1 MSVND
6 IRIEKKLMREHFKHL
21 RASVPDKEAKDLKI
35 RNKLSNLWAYRDART
50 VFTYVSMGTEVS
62 TIEIIEMALKGSK
75 KVAVPYC
82 IPDTRDMRFY
92 YISSLEDL
100 QPGSFGVLEPRTDKC
115 EAVREHSGIC
125 LVPGLAFDRTGRRL
139 GYGKGYYDRFLSN
152 FNGCTVGLTYQSCIA
167 DELPSG
173 RYDVKVD
180 VVIHDGGFFTADS
193 R

>member
-1 MSVND
+1 MPVND
-6 IRIEKKLMREHFKHL
+6 IRLEKKQLREHFKKL

-35 RNKLSNLWAYRDART
+35 RNKLSNLWVYRDAKT
-50 VFTYVSMGTEVS
+50 VFTYVSMGSEVS
-62 TIEIIEMALKGSK
+62 TIEIIEMALKASK

-82 IPDTRDMRFY
+82 IPGTREMKFY
-92 YISSLEDL
+92 YIRSLDDL
-100 QPGSFGVLEPRTDKC
+100 EPGSFGVLEPKTDKC
-115 EAVREHSGIC
+115 EEAKEHSGIC

-152 FNGCTVGLTYQSCIA
+152 FNGCTVGLTYQCCIA

-180 VVIHDGGFFTADS
+180 TVIHDGGFFTSDG